1 MKAQIRATGA
11 VGRGLLGFYVA
22 LMTMILVFPLAVV
35 ALISFDTASYISFPP
50 KGFGLG
56 WYHSILE
63 NPTFVLSFV
72 NSLIVAASSTA
83 LALILGVPAALV
95 ITRWEFRGR
104 QLLYGLC
111 LSSLTVPWIVYGLAL
126 LLLWS
131 ALGLQLSLSTLIFG
145 HTVIGAPYVLRTA
158 VAVLVNL
165 SPFYEKAARSLGA
178 SPWMAFWTVTMPLM
192 TAGIRAGAAFAFII
206 SFVNIP
212 ISLFVTTAENI
223 TMPVAVFNYMQY
235 NFDPSV
241 AAFSIVQLFVILL
254 FMGFAVRAARTGA
267 VS

>member
-1 MKAQIRATGA
+1 M
-11 VGRGLLGFYVA
+11 
-22 LMTMILVFPLAVV
+22 
-35 ALISFDTASYISFPP
+35 
-50 KGFGLG
+50 
-56 WYHSILE
+56 
-63 NPTFVLSFV
+63 
-72 NSLIVAASSTA
+72 
-83 LALILGVPAALV
+83 
-95 ITRWEFRGR
+95 
-104 QLLYGLC
+104 
-111 LSSLTVPWIVYGLAL
+111 
-126 LLLWS
+126 
-131 ALGLQLSLSTLIFG
+131 
-145 HTVIGAPYVLRTA
+145 IGAPYVLRTA

-165 SPFYEKAARSLGA
+165 SPAYEKAARSLGA
-178 SPWMAFWTVTMPLM
+178 SPWRAFWTVTMPLM
-192 TAGIRAGAAFAFII
+192 AAGIRAGAAFAFII